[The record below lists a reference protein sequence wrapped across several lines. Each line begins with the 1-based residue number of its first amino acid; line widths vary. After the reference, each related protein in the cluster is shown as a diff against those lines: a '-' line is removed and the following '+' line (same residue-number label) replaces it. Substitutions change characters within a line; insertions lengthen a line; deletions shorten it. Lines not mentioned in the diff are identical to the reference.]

1 MGVLLTAPAQFFDY
15 DWVSQ
20 ISSGLCVFTPS
31 PFHDVLRGICSF
43 GPIAQSEFHAEEA
56 ICPTGIPL

>member
-1 MGVLLTAPAQFFDY
+1 MGVLLTAPAQFFDH
-15 DWVSQ
+15 DWIPQ

-31 PFHDVLRGICSF
+31 PFHDVLRVICSY